1 MTAVLTSGAHAKR
14 AGSSAISFAAHRR
27 ELGTIA
33 VSIPFFAY
41 TACFLLAPTVIVI
54 VGAFQSADGSFTVAN
69 FNKLFEANTIAAFGT
84 SILVS
89 VASAV
94 IGAIVG
100 ALASY
105 ALVIGS
111 KPNGLL
117 RRMISA
123 ISSVLAQFGGVMLAF
138 AFIATI
144 GINGV
149 GTMLIKQLTGY
160 VVNPNWLSS
169 LPGLI
174 TIYCY
179 FQIPLMIIIFL
190 PAVDSIRPQWREAT
204 ESLGGNTFQ
213 YWTRVAGPILAP
225 RFISAFLLLFASA
238 FSAYATAAAL
248 FSQRS
253 ILVPLIDP
261 RRDAQRNG
269 PEPARLRAGA
279 RLRHDR
285 RRGGGHDDQPR
296 RGKEGRTMA
305 VNANTQTVS
314 AQSEEKQNMQES
326 QTMPPQL
333 RAARL
338 GKQRIVKTIILTVTL
353 LFLFVPLVSM
363 FLFTI
368 RHPLS
373 GKWSFD
379 PWIAIFTGD
388 GSALGADLS
397 TLWSGLGASLA
408 LCVVT
413 VLIMLVLLVPT
424 MVIVH
429 IRSRRLERAIEWVA
443 TLPLTIPAIVLVVGL
458 GPIYRWLSADVLST
472 NPIWLCFAYVV
483 LVMPFAFRALAVGL
497 NSIDVKTLCEASRS
511 LGASWPR
518 VFFRVLIPN
527 LWQSILSASFISI
540 AVVLGE
546 YTVASLLGRMN
557 LQVALYQLGQ
567 SNSQIST
574 AMSLLALLFGVILL
588 VALDPISGAMRRNK
602 EGDNS

>member
-41 TACFLLAPTVIVI
+41 TACFLLAPTIIVI

-94 IGAIVG
+94 IG
-100 ALASY
+100 
-105 ALVIGS
+105 
-111 KPNGLL
+111 
-117 RRMISA
+117 
-123 ISSVLAQFGGVMLAF
+123 
-138 AFIATI
+138 
-144 GINGV
+144 
-149 GTMLIKQLTGY
+149 
-160 VVNPNWLSS
+160 
-169 LPGLI
+169 
-174 TIYCY
+174 
-179 FQIPLMIIIFL
+179 
-190 PAVDSIRPQWREAT
+190 
-204 ESLGGNTFQ
+204 
-213 YWTRVAGPILAP
+213 
-225 RFISAFLLLFASA
+225 
-238 FSAYATAAAL
+238 
-248 FSQRS
+248 
-253 ILVPLIDP
+253 
-261 RRDAQRNG
+261 
-269 PEPARLRAGA
+269 
-279 RLRHDR
+279 
-285 RRGGGHDDQPR
+285 
-296 RGKEGRTMA
+296 
-305 VNANTQTVS
+305 
-314 AQSEEKQNMQES
+314 
-326 QTMPPQL
+326 
-333 RAARL
+333 
-338 GKQRIVKTIILTVTL
+338 
-353 LFLFVPLVSM
+353 
-363 FLFTI
+363 
-368 RHPLS
+368 
-373 GKWSFD
+373 
-379 PWIAIFTGD
+379 
-388 GSALGADLS
+388 
-397 TLWSGLGASLA
+397 
-408 LCVVT
+408 
-413 VLIMLVLLVPT
+413 
-424 MVIVH
+424 
-429 IRSRRLERAIEWVA
+429 AIEWVA

-588 VALDPISGAMRRNK
+588 VALDLISGAMRRNK